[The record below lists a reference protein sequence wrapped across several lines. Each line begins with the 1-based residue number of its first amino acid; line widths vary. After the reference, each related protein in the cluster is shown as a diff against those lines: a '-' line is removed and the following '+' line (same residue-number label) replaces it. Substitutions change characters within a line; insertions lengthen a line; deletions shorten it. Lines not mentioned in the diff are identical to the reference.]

1 MRKESF
7 VFHAE
12 YIQDIPEELQPTY
25 AMYAINYALK
35 GIEPAF
41 TDWRDI
47 RDWNKVKLRIDTE
60 INQWE
65 EIVKARSEAGRNGGI
80 KSGITRR
87 SKRSTALENEA
98 NEAKFQTTKQNEAML
113 QNMQKNEANEAVYVS
128 VNEFVNEYEFERE
141 NEQKKEKEQEKQNI
155 SLSPSVDLDI
165 NIPKDYAKQVF
176 DILKD
181 NNLPCC
187 LGNYISFMQS
197 DFKFALETLHSKA
210 DLRGLHSDM
219 VLEALK
225 NYALVINNPNTW
237 QGWKNKKSFDRFVSW
252 ERFKDFLPDRFCLDN
267 FLDRSTLPP
276 KQAQNQTVGVNR
288 ALEILR
294 EVQNDQR

>member
-1 MRKESF
+1 MDTRKESF

-47 RDWNKVKLRIDTE
+47 RDWNKVKSRIDTE

-80 KSGITRR
+80 KSGISRR
-87 SKRSTALENEA
+87 SKRSTASENEA
-98 NEAKFQTTKQNEAML
+98 NEAQLQTVKQ
-113 QNMQKNEANEAVYVS
+113 NEANEAVSEFVS

-141 NEQKKEKEQEKQNI
+141 NEQKKENQQEKQNI
-155 SLSPSVDLDI
+155 SLSPEPCLDI

-197 DFKFALETLHSKA
+197 DFKFALETLHSRA

-219 VLEALK
+219 VLGAVE

-267 FLDRSTLPP
+267 FLDRSAASPP
-276 KQAQNQTVGVNR
+276 KQAQSKGVGLNR
-288 ALEILR
+288 VLEMLD
-294 EVQNDQR
+294 EVGK

>member
-1 MRKESF
+1 MARKSDFSSF
-7 VFHAE
+7 VFPETTKKQIDAMPTAE
-12 YIQDIPEELQPTY
+12 MKLKYYTIVSDY
-25 AMYAINYALK
+25 GMYN
-35 GIEPAF
+35 IEP
-41 TDWRDI
+41 DNLSEMENLIWIPMRD
-47 RDWNKVKLRIDTE
+47 LIDHCRKSHGGAPE
-60 INQWE
+60 NNQNAC
-65 EIVKARSEAGRNGGI
+65 KN
-80 KSGITRR
+80 
-87 SKRSTALENEA
+87 
-98 NEAKFQTTKQNEAML
+98 KQNNL
-113 QNMQKNEANEAVYVS
+113 NNQNNVVFNETIKTTFINDNDNLNDNHNHNLN
-128 VNEFVNEYEFERE
+128 VNDNDNGEGEE
-141 NEQKKEKEQEKQNI
+141 KEKEQEKQNI
-155 SLSPSVDLDI
+155 SLSPEPCLDI

-197 DFKFALETLHSKA
+197 DFKFALETLHSRA

-219 VLEALK
+219 VLGALN

-267 FLDRSTLPP
+267 FLDRSTPQP
-276 KQAQNQTVGVNR
+276 KQAQNQTVGINR

>member
-1 MRKESF
+1 MGLQKMTDYISFFESGEDMTDEEYGLFMRTLHRF
-7 VFHAE
+7 AFL
-12 YIQDIPEELQPTY
+12 D
-25 AMYAINYALK
+25 
-35 GIEPAF
+35 IEP
-41 TDWRDI
+41 DYSVLPPL
-47 RDWNKVKLRIDTE
+47 VKSALRTAIASVRKYKKDVDNGSTGGRGHSKNPDKENTE
-60 INQWE
+60 TGLSENINPPF
-65 EIVKARSEAGRNGGI
+65 IFSETNE
-80 KSGITRR
+80 KE
-87 SKRSTALENEA
+87 KENE
-98 NEAKFQTTKQNEAML
+98 NLK
-113 QNMQKNEANEAVYVS
+113 
-128 VNEFVNEYEFERE
+128 E
-141 NEQKKEKEQEKQNI
+141 NGKEKEKEQEEQNI

-197 DFKFALETLHSKA
+197 DFKFALETLHSRA

-219 VLEALK
+219 VLGALK

-267 FLDRSTLPP
+267 FLDRSTSQP
-276 KQAQNQTVGVNR
+276 KQAQGGVSLDR
-288 ALEILR
+288 LLQMMDE
-294 EVQNDQR
+294 EKG

>member
-47 RDWNKVKLRIDTE
+47 RDWNKIKLRIDTE
-60 INQWE
+60 INHWE

-80 KSGITRR
+80 KSGISRR
-87 SKRSTALENEA
+87 SKRSTASENEA
-98 NEAKFQTTKQNEAML
+98 NEVQLQTVKQ
-113 QNMQKNEANEAVYVS
+113 NEANEAVSEFVS
-128 VNEFVNEYEFERE
+128 VNENVNE
-141 NEQKKEKEQEKQNI
+141 NGDKEILHPK
-155 SLSPSVDLDI
+155 PVLDF

-219 VLEALK
+219 VLGALK

-267 FLDRSTLPP
+267 FLDRSAASQP
-276 KQAQNQTVGVNR
+276 KQAQQTVGVNR
-288 ALEILR
+288 ALEILE
-294 EVQNDQR
+294 EVQNEQKRLHG

>member
-12 YIQDIPEELQPTY
+12 YLDDLPEDYKPVF
-25 AMYAINYALK
+25 AMYIFNYAIY
-35 GIEPAF
+35 GTEPELSGLEITIWAKIK
-41 TDWRDI
+41 R
-47 RDWNKVKLRIDTE
+47 RIDYDYNEWLNTKNE
-60 INQWE
+60 R
-65 EIVKARSEAGRNGGI
+65 AEAGRIGGI
-80 KSGITRR
+80 KSGIARR
-87 SKRSTALENEA
+87 SKRITASS
-98 NEAKFQTTKQNEAML
+98 NEAML
-113 QNMQKNEANEAVYVS
+113 QNVQKNEANEAVSEFVS

-155 SLSPSVDLDI
+155 SLSPEPCLDI

-176 DILKD
+176 DVLKD

-197 DFKFALETLHSKA
+197 DFKFALETLHSRA

-219 VLEALK
+219 VLGALK

-267 FLDRSTLPP
+267 FLDRSTPPP

>member
-47 RDWNKVKLRIDTE
+47 RDWNKVKSRIDTE

-80 KSGITRR
+80 KSGISRR
-87 SKRSTALENEA
+87 SKRSTASENEA
-98 NEAKFQTTKQNEAML
+98 NEAQLQTSKQ
-113 QNMQKNEANEAVYVS
+113 NEANEAVSEFVS
-128 VNEFVNEYEFERE
+128 VNEFVNEYEVERE
-141 NEQKKEKEQEKQNI
+141 NEQKKEEEQEKQNI
-155 SLSPSVDLDI
+155 SLSPKPVLEF
-165 NIPKDYAKQVF
+165 NIPKNYAKQVF
-176 DILKD
+176 DILSE
-181 NNLPCC
+181 NQLPCC
-187 LGNYISFMQS
+187 FNNFITFMQT
-197 DFKFALETLHSKA
+197 DFKRALETLHGPELK
-210 DLRGLHSDM
+210 GFHSDM
-219 VLEALK
+219 ILGALK
-225 NYALVINNPNTW
+225 NYSQVVNNPNTW

-252 ERFKDFLPDRFCLDN
+252 DRFWDFLPDRFCLDN
-267 FLDRSTLPP
+267 FLDRSASPP
-276 KQAQNQTVGVNR
+276 KQAQQTVGVNR